1 MLAVLRA
8 PWCLALYAAAG
19 VAAGLHLLHGAESA
33 VRRLGLVEPANM
45 AALRLGGRGLALL
58 LGAGFALLPLALVW
72 RPAAPL
78 LAGG

>member
-1 MLAVLRA
+1 MRA
-8 PWCLALYAAAG
+8 TPRQRERGVGAGEWERAWRISAATG
-19 VAAGLHLLHGAESA
+19 
-33 VRRLGLVEPANM
+33 RLGLLEPAHA

-58 LGAGFALLPLALVW
+58 LGAGFTLVPIALVL